1 MPVDHALQ
9 RHARSAVGDATTTA
23 ASVTVTGKATATTMA
38 HTDDVHTSVPALNG
52 NHKLLVLRARSK
64 LERDAWCWALNA
76 EIERLVRVH
85 APREQAV
92 RDDGGIY

>member
-9 RHARSAVGDATTTA
+9 RHARSAAGDATTMAT
-23 ASVTVTGKATATTMA
+23 STIVTGKATTTA
-38 HTDDVHTSVPALNG
+38 HTEDAHASVPALNG
-52 NHKLLVLRARSK
+52 NHKLLVLRARSQ

-85 APREQAV
+85 ALREQAV
-92 RDDGGIY
+92 RDDGGIH